1 MTNDLKLSGKQYEAI
16 KSLTAMTERF
26 ADEVLKFMQRT
37 GLDKIPGCDLSVEVD
52 PAYECITKKIEFGK
66 DNDESEVGKFEMVRG
81 LEDEKYELDTDS
93 KEYEILFADEAT
105 KERIRTILNTEK
117 PLPPNG
123 LWLSAYDDPASVDGG
138 Q

>member
-16 KSLTAMTERF
+16 KSLTEMTKRF

-37 GLDKIPGCDLSVEVD
+37 GLDKIHGCDLSVEVD
-52 PAYECITKKIEFGK
+52 PAYEHITKKIVFGK

-123 LWLSAYDDPASVDGG
+123 LWLSAYDDPVSVDGG

>member
-16 KSLTAMTERF
+16 KSLTAIAERF
-26 ADEVLKFMQRT
+26 ADEVLKFMQQT
-37 GLDKIPGCDLSVEVD
+37 GFDKISGCELAVDVD
-52 PAYECITKKIEFGK
+52 PAYEHITKKIVFGNN
-66 DNDESEVGKFEMVRG
+66 NDESEVGKFEMVRG
-81 LEDEKYELDTDS
+81 LEDEKYELATDS

>member
-16 KSLTAMTERF
+16 KSLTAMAERF

-123 LWLSAYDDPASVDGG
+123 LWISAYDDPASMDGG

>member
-16 KSLTAMTERF
+16 KSLTAMTKRF

-52 PAYECITKKIEFGK
+52 PAYEHITKKIVFGQ